1 MKDIDFKFE
10 DCKIIEQREHKLLL
24 RHNNKTYLLT
34 MCHTCRKSILR
45 SMQKRWFYKSEYHFC
60 CTRCRDIFV
69 DKPYKKCKYE
79 GCNNQIMKDGNRTYC
94 SKGCQELE
102 NSIIMNKKM
111 SELNFDSVIIEKN
124 DCSKMLIRF
133 TVAGQLYLLTT
144 CAFCRASILREST
157 VAIYN
162 KQQHVCSLACIT
174 KLVGKKRTANN
185 TVIVNCASC
194 DKEKTIHLCDVVDNK
209 SYFCSRVCQFREQ
222 KKGGIIN
229 KKFVETNILRYGVE
243 IAINNSEIRNRAKQ
257 TILQKYGVDNVFK
270 SKEIQRQIR
279 QTIIDNENANI
290 SKRSKNEMS
299 FENDFLSRFFDKN
312 DIEIQKYAFERWPI
326 DFYIKSC
333 NLYIQID
340 GMHWHGLDI
349 NRTKLRKLAKTSEH
363 FRAINRKIIIDKQRV
378 TMFFRDKLKLIRISD
393 EQIYKTPE
401 LVEMLI
407 KRAIVANHIE
417 CFEYNKEFL
426 TYYEELCK

>member
-1 MKDIDFKFE
+1 M
-10 DCKIIEQREHKLLL
+10 
-24 RHNNKTYLLT
+24 
-34 MCHTCRKSILR
+34 
-45 SMQKRWFYKSEYHFC
+45 
-60 CTRCRDIFV
+60 
-69 DKPYKKCKYE
+69 
-79 GCNNQIMKDGNRTYC
+79 
-94 SKGCQELE
+94 
-102 NSIIMNKKM
+102 
-111 SELNFDSVIIEKN
+111 
-124 DCSKMLIRF
+124 
-133 TVAGQLYLLTT
+133 
-144 CAFCRASILREST
+144 
-157 VAIYN
+157 
-162 KQQHVCSLACIT
+162 
-174 KLVGKKRTANN
+174 
-185 TVIVNCASC
+185 
-194 DKEKTIHLCDVVDNK
+194 
-209 SYFCSRVCQFREQ
+209 
-222 KKGGIIN
+222 
-229 KKFVETNILRYGVE
+229 
-243 IAINNSEIRNRAKQ
+243 
-257 TILQKYGVDNVFK
+257 FK

-407 KRAIVANHIE
+407 KRAIVANHTE